1 MNFLRES
8 GRSIQ
13 QDDNSYK
20 FILIQKNNSTRTT
33 NLANSTSSSSSSSHT
48 NKQLSAEQQINLSKE
63 LTNLKIQQQQ
73 LPGTNSNGKCFD
85 FYFLIFISNFFCLRE
100 RFNCF

>member
-1 MNFLRES
+1 MPFVIKMNFLRES

-33 NLANSTSSSSSSSHT
+33 NLANSTSSSSSSHT
-48 NKQLSAEQQINLSKE
+48 NKQLSAEQQIHLSKE
-63 LTNLKIQQQQ
+63 LTNLKIQQQ

-85 FYFLIFISNFFCLRE
+85 FYFKFF
-100 RFNCF
+100 F

>member
-33 NLANSTSSSSSSSHT
+33 NLANSTSSSNSSSHA
-48 NKQLSAEQQINLSKE
+48 NKQQSAEQQINLSKE
-63 LTNLKIQQQQ
+63 LTNLKIQQQQQ

-85 FYFLIFISNFFCLRE
+85 FYFLIFI
-100 RFNCF
+100 